1 MKKLKFVMIS
11 CLLMIGLSAQAE
23 KKQMLIINGQ
33 TVEKVATRITFEGDN
48 VVVTFGDQT
57 NQTVDMEQVK
67 LSFTPVST
75 AIGTIKKQVEDVLDI
90 NGLEP
95 GTEIDIFDAQGK
107 KVMTTRADEARA
119 ILNTR
124 NLKGGVY
131 LMKAN
136 RQSVKFIKR

>member
-1 MKKLKFVMIS
+1 
-11 CLLMIGLSAQAE
+11 
-23 KKQMLIINGQ
+23 MLIINGQ
-33 TVEKVATRITFEGDN
+33 TVEKVATRISFEGDN

-119 ILNTR
+119 ILNTS